1 MNTSSSCLNQFNW
14 ISNYG
19 PSFIVPAS
27 NCDVLYEPCDFF
39 KELNKTFSNAK
50 KRIYI
55 SSLYFGT
62 DPYEYELI
70 DSIRSALDKDPS
82 VRLVVLL
89 DYLRGSRIDNHQEKT
104 TSKSMFLP
112 LIQKYSSQVDFYLF
126 HTPLLHGFLR
136 KIIPNRFNESWGVQH
151 MKIYMAD
158 NTLIISG
165 ANLNKSYFDNR
176 QDRYLKLNNCPDL
189 CKFFIDI
196 IETIAKQSFKVEA
209 NHDEPIFLG
218 KHHPYEGDNAQYRL
232 EVEKNLLS
240 LMKTYQIRF
249 PKPKSLSNDQALI
262 IPLIQM
268 GMFNIN
274 NDRDFNIHLYSNL
287 PIESK
292 LYLATSYFNMTKE
305 YENEIIDNKRK
316 DTEISLLTASPQAN
330 GFYGS
335 RGISRFVPIGYS
347 ENEREF
353 IDRAEK
359 KCSNDK
365 QIRMFEYFRSQWT
378 YHAKGLWLY
387 EKDKEYPVLTCIGS
401 PNFGAR
407 SIQRD
412 LEAQLAILTDNQE
425 LRKKFHH
432 ECKRLFQNG
441 THVTSE
447 TFKQSSRIAPVW
459 GPLFMRIFR
468 NFF

>member
-1 MNTSSSCLNQFNW
+1 MTSSSCLKNFDW

-19 PSFIVPAS
+19 PSFVVPAS
-27 NCDVLYEPCDFF
+27 NCDVLYEPSDFF
-39 KELNKTFSNAK
+39 KELNTIYANAK

-62 DPYEYELI
+62 DPYEYEMI
-70 DSIRSALDKDPS
+70 DSIRTAAKDPS

-89 DYLRGSRIDNHQEKT
+89 DYLRGLRIDNQKEKT

-112 LIQKYSSQVDFYLF
+112 LLEEFSSQVDFYLF

-136 KIIPNRFNESWGVQH
+136 KIVPMRYNESWGVQH

-158 NTLIISG
+158 DTLIISG

-176 QDRYLKLNNCPDL
+176 QDRYLKLQDSPDL
-189 CKFFIDI
+189 CQFFIDI
-196 IETIAKQSFKVEA
+196 IETVAKQSFKVEV
-209 NHDEPIFLG
+209 NQPEPIFLG
-218 KHHPYEGDNAQYRL
+218 KNHPYEGDNNQYRL
-232 EVEKNLLS
+232 DVENDLTS

-249 PKPKSLSNDQALI
+249 PKPQSLSDDQALI
-262 IPLIQM
+262 VPLIQM

-274 NDRDFNIHLYSNL
+274 HDRDFNIYLYSHL

-292 LYLATSYFNMTKE
+292 LYLATSYFNMTQEYAKE
-305 YENEIIDNKRK
+305 LIDNKRK
-316 DTEISLLTASPQAN
+316 DTTISLLTASPQAN

-335 RGISRFVPIGYS
+335 RGMSQYVPIGYS

-353 IDRAEK
+353 IEKAEN
-359 KCSNDK
+359 KCANDG
-365 QIRMFEYFRSQWT
+365 QIQMFEYYRSQWT

-387 EKDKEYPVLTCIGS
+387 EKGKEYPVLTCIGS

-412 LEAQLAILTDNQE
+412 LEAQLAILTNNE
-425 LRKKFHH
+425 SLRMKLHR
-432 ECKRLFQNG
+432 ERQRLFQYG
-441 THVTSE
+441 TSVTGE
-447 TFKQSSRIAPVW
+447 TFKQSSRIAPLW
-459 GPLFMRIFR
+459 GPLFMKIFR